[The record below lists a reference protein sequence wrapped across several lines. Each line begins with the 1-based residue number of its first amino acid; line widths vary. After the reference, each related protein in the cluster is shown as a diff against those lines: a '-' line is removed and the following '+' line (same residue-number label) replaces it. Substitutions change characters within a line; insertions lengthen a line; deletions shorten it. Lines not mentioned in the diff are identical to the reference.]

1 MHNNDNIDWKEVVAT
16 FSSYEGSL
24 KDFCTM
30 NGISKSQLYY
40 YRKKF
45 EKQGYVNFHAIS
57 MKEEKAQ
64 TEINLISPKSID
76 VRIEI
81 GAANIYIPA
90 NEIGVLTSIIKELTS
105 NV

>member
-1 MHNNDNIDWKEVVAT
+1 MGYQKV
-16 FSSYEGSL
+16 SYIIIERNL
-24 KDFCTM
+24 K
-30 NGISKSQLYY
+30 
-40 YRKKF
+40 
-45 EKQGYVNFHAIS
+45 KQGYVNFHAIS

-64 TEINLISPKSID
+64 TEINLISPKSTD

>member
-1 MHNNDNIDWKEVVAT
+1 MHNNDNIDWKEVVTT

-64 TEINLISPKSID
+64 TEINLISPKSTD

>member
-1 MHNNDNIDWKEVVAT
+1 MNNNEKINWEEVVAE
-16 FSSYEGSL
+16 FSSYEGTL
-24 KDFCTM
+24 KDFCAA
-30 NGISKSQLYY
+30 NNISKSQLYY

-45 EKQGYVNFHAIS
+45 ELKDNLQFHAIS

-64 TEINLISPKSID
+64 TTVTILPAKQTD

-81 GAANIYIPA
+81 GAAKIYIPA
-90 NEIGVLTSIIKELTS
+90 NEIATLISLVKELAT

>member
-1 MHNNDNIDWKEVVAT
+1 MNNNEKINWEEVVAE
-16 FSSYEGSL
+16 FSSYEGTL
-24 KDFCTM
+24 KDFCAA
-30 NGISKSQLYY
+30 NNISKSQLYY

-45 EKQGYVNFHAIS
+45 ELKDNLQFHAIS

-64 TEINLISPKSID
+64 TTVTILPAKQTD

-81 GAANIYIPA
+81 GAAKIYIPA

>member
-1 MHNNDNIDWKEVVAT
+1 MLESHWGFDSDNDDIDFYIIRHMRE
-16 FSSYEGSL
+16 L
-24 KDFCTM
+24 
-30 NGISKSQLYY
+30 Q
-40 YRKKF
+40 KKII
-45 EKQGYVNFHAIS
+45 E
-57 MKEEKAQ
+57 EEKAQ
-64 TEINLISPKSID
+64 TEINLISPKSTD

>member
-1 MHNNDNIDWKEVVAT
+1 MNNNEKINWEEVVAE
-16 FSSYEGSL
+16 FSSYEGTL
-24 KDFCTM
+24 KDFCAA
-30 NGISKSQLYY
+30 NNISKSQLYY

-45 EKQGYVNFHAIS
+45 ELKDNLQFHAIS

-64 TEINLISPKSID
+64 TTVTILPATQID

-81 GAANIYIPA
+81 GAAKIYIPA
-90 NEIGVLTSIIKELTS
+90 NEIATLISLVKELAT

>member
-1 MHNNDNIDWKEVVAT
+1 MNNNEKINWEEVVAS
-16 FSSYEGSL
+16 FSSYEGML
-24 KDFCTM
+24 KDFCAA
-30 NGISKSQLYY
+30 NNISKSQLYY

-45 EKQGYVNFHAIS
+45 ELKDNLQFHAIS

-64 TEINLISPKSID
+64 TTVTILPAKQTD

-81 GAANIYIPA
+81 GAAKIYIPA
-90 NEIGVLTSIIKELTS
+90 NEIATFTSIAKEMAA

>member
-1 MHNNDNIDWKEVVAT
+1 MNNKDNIDWKELVAA

-30 NGISKSQLYY
+30 NEISKSQLYY

-45 EKQGYVNFHAIS
+45 EKQSYTNFHSIS
-57 MKEEKAQ
+57 MKEEKVQ
-64 TEINLISPKSID
+64 TEINLISAKPKD

-90 NEIGVLTSIIKELTS
+90 NEIAILTSIIKELAS

>member
-40 YRKKF
+40 YRKK
-45 EKQGYVNFHAIS
+45 
-57 MKEEKAQ
+57 
-64 TEINLISPKSID
+64 
-76 VRIEI
+76 
-81 GAANIYIPA
+81 
-90 NEIGVLTSIIKELTS
+90 
-105 NV
+105 

>member
-1 MHNNDNIDWKEVVAT
+1 MGYQKV
-16 FSSYEGSL
+16 SY
-24 KDFCTM
+24 
-30 NGISKSQLYY
+30 II

-45 EKQGYVNFHAIS
+45 EKQGYINFHAIS

-64 TEINLISPKSID
+64 TKINLISPKSTD

-90 NEIGVLTSIIKELTS
+90 NEIAVLTSIIKDV
-105 NV
+105 NF

>member
-1 MHNNDNIDWKEVVAT
+1 MNNNEKINWEEVVAE
-16 FSSYEGSL
+16 FSSYEGTL
-24 KDFCTM
+24 KDFCAA
-30 NGISKSQLYY
+30 NNISKGQLYY

-45 EKQGYVNFHAIS
+45 EVKDNLQFHAIS

-64 TEINLISPKSID
+64 TTVTILPATQID

-81 GAANIYIPA
+81 GTAKIYIPA
-90 NEIGVLTSIIKELTS
+90 NEIATLTSLIKELAT

>member
-24 KDFCTM
+24 KDFFTM

>member
-1 MHNNDNIDWKEVVAT
+1 MQNNDNIDWKEVVAA

-30 NGISKSQLYY
+30 NEISKNQLYY

-45 EKQGYVNFHAIS
+45 EKQGYINFHAIS

-64 TEINLISPKSID
+64 TEINLISPKSTD

-81 GAANIYIPA
+81 GSANIYIPA
-90 NEIGVLTSIIKELTS
+90 NEIGVLTSIIKELAS